1 MQFVNPVFLWGL
13 LFLAVPIIIHLF
25 QFRRFKKIYF
35 SNTSF
40 LQEIK
45 ETSQQSRRLKH
56 LLVLL
61 MRLIAVAFLVMAFA
75 QPVIPTGDKM
85 VTGNRAVSVFI
96 DNSFSMSSMGRD
108 INLLDNARITARDII
123 QSYGEKIG
131 RAHV

>member
-75 QPVIPTGDKM
+75 
-85 VTGNRAVSVFI
+85 
-96 DNSFSMSSMGRD
+96 
-108 INLLDNARITARDII
+108 NLLFLQAT
-123 QSYGEKIG
+123 KW
-131 RAHV
+131 